1 LEFLEGFLVTDI
13 YLVNG
18 YKLPTIP
25 LTQIF
30 HKLHGMD
37 RDDSTKAPL
46 KIPSILY
53 SQCPMKITPIRY
65 FSN

>member
-25 LTQIF
+25 LTQLF

-37 RDDSTKAPL
+37 RDDSAKAPL
-46 KIPSILY
+46 KIP
-53 SQCPMKITPIRY
+53 
-65 FSN
+65 